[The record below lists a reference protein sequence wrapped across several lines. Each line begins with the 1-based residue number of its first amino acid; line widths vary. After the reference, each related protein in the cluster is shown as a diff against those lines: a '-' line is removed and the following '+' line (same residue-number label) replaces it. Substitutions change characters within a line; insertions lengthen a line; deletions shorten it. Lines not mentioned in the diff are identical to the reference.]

1 LRMAWVWICESR
13 FGFSI
18 SKISERVGV
27 FFRGMQSESQLHKVF
42 FALGTCRGY
51 FGAHYFS
58 FDHLVQ

>member
-1 LRMAWVWICESR
+1 VWICASR

-27 FFRGMQSESQLHKVF
+27 FFGGMQSESQIHKVF

-51 FGAHYFS
+51 FGARSFS